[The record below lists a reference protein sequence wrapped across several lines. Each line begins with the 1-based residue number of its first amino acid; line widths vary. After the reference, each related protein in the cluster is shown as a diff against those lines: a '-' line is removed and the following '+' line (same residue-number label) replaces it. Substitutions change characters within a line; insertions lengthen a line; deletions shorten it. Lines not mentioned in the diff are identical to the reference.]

1 VLCALVAAPVALA
14 GARTTGDGILELR
27 SVDATKATITGT
39 RGAIWG
45 QIDSGTL
52 KVTDTNLDDNLTA
65 QVSGA
70 EKIRPSTDPGVT
82 LYIGKNIHFRF
93 SGGKYKFTIING
105 VGIDLTAVG
114 VGKASLAGDPTLLD
128 DGDYAIDN
136 GKWQPVQPA
145 PAPPLLPK
153 VLTFGLQT
161 LSAGP

>member
-1 VLCALVAAPVALA
+1 VLLVLVVAPAALA

-52 KVTDTNLDDNLTA
+52 KVTDANLDDNLVA

-70 EKIRPSTDPGVT
+70 DRIRVSTDPGVT
-82 LYIGKNIHFRF
+82 YYIGKNIHFRF
-93 SGGKYKFTIING
+93 SGAKYKFTISNG

-128 DGDYAIDN
+128 DGSYAIDN

-153 VLTFGLQT
+153 VLTFGLQPP
-161 LSAGP
+161 SAGP